1 MDRTSDSKLGI
12 TAPRAVGTSSSRRHR
27 GGRSG
32 PATATPSLTHGGPA
46 TVGKLCIASDD
57 GVVTYAVGTAGSR
70 LFIQRTQHSKRGT
83 LAEQCLLIADRDG
96 FRRWCAAEPTRFQYP
111 ILFDRL
117 RRCGDELFDR
127 TR

>member
-1 MDRTSDSKLGI
+1 MDRTSDTTLGI
-12 TAPRAVGTSSSRRHR
+12 TTPPVAGTSSSRRHR
-27 GGRSG
+27 VGRSSQ
-32 PATATPSLTHGGPA
+32 AAALSCTHGGPA
-46 TVGKLCIASDD
+46 TAGKLCIASDD
-57 GVVTYAVGTAGSR
+57 GVVSYSVGAAGSR
-70 LFIQRTQHSKRGT
+70 LFIQRTQHSKLGT